1 MPSGKDN
8 TDLTLDRCDGSDSR
22 TVFRE
27 VTRKKQQLSE
37 KECEEILKQE
47 VRGVLAVHGDGG
59 YPYALPINFY
69 FDEESKKLYFHSGK
83 VGHKLDAIASND
95 KVSFC
100 VYDKGYHKDGHWS
113 LNIRSVIIF
122 GRMQMVEE
130 WSDELM
136 VRFCKRFTSDMAYI
150 DSEIEHFR
158 SNTAVLCLTIEHM
171 TGKLVNE
178 A

>member
-1 MPSGKDN
+1 MFR
-8 TDLTLDRCDGSDSR
+8 DL
-22 TVFRE
+22 
-27 VTRKKQQLSE
+27 TRKKQKLSTV
-37 KECEEILKQE
+37 ECKEILKQE
-47 VRGVLAVHGDGG
+47 MRGVLAVNGDDG

-69 FDEESKKLYFHSGK
+69 YDEESNRIYFHSGK
-83 VGHKLDAIASND
+83 AGHKLDAIAKSD

-122 GRMQMVEE
+122 GRIRTVDD

-136 VRFCKRFTSDMAYI
+136 VNFCKRFTGDMEYI
-150 DSEIEHFR
+150 YSEIEKFK
-158 SNTAVLCLTIEHM
+158 SNTAVLCLEIEHM

-178 A
+178 S

>member
-1 MPSGKDN
+1 MFR
-8 TDLTLDRCDGSDSR
+8 DL
-22 TVFRE
+22 
-27 VTRKKQQLSE
+27 TRKKQKLSSV
-37 KECEEILKQE
+37 ECKEILKQE
-47 VRGVLAVHGDGG
+47 VRGVLAVNGDDG

-69 FDEESKKLYFHSGK
+69 FDEKGNKLYFHSGK
-83 VGHKLDAIASND
+83 VGHKLDAIANSD

-122 GRMQMVEE
+122 GRIRIVDN

-136 VRFCKRFTSDMAYI
+136 VNFCKRFTGDMEYI
-150 DSEIEHFR
+150 YSEIEKFK
-158 SNTAVLCLTIEHM
+158 SNTAVLCLEIEHM

>member
-1 MPSGKDN
+1 MFR
-8 TDLTLDRCDGSDSR
+8 DL
-22 TVFRE
+22 
-27 VTRKKQQLSE
+27 TRKKQKLSTV
-37 KECEEILKQE
+37 ECKEILKQE
-47 VRGVLAVHGDGG
+47 VRGVLAVNGDDG

-69 FDEESKKLYFHSGK
+69 YDEESNRIYFHSGK
-83 VGHKLDAIASND
+83 VGHKLDAIAKSD

-122 GRMQMVEE
+122 GRIRAVDD

-136 VRFCKRFTSDMAYI
+136 VNFCKRFTGDMEYI
-150 DSEIEHFR
+150 YSEIEKFK
-158 SNTAVLCLTIEHM
+158 SNTAVLCLEIEHM

-178 A
+178 S

>member
-1 MPSGKDN
+1 MV
-8 TDLTLDRCDGSDSR
+8 RA
-22 TVFRE
+22 
-27 VTRKKQQLSE
+27 QL
-37 KECEEILKQE
+37 
-47 VRGVLAVHGDGG
+47 G

-69 FDEESKKLYFHSGK
+69 FDEKNNKIYFHSGK
-83 VGHKLDAIASND
+83 IGHKIDAISNSK

-122 GRMQMVEE
+122 GRIQILEN
-130 WSDELM
+130 WSEELM
-136 VRFCKRFTSDMAYI
+136 VNFCKRFTNDTDYI
-150 DSEIEHFR
+150 HREIEKFGD
-158 SNTAVLCLTIEHM
+158 STAVLCLEIEHM

>member
-1 MPSGKDN
+1 MFR
-8 TDLTLDRCDGSDSR
+8 DLL
-22 TVFRE
+22 
-27 VTRKKQQLSE
+27 RKKQKLSPD
-37 KECEEILKQE
+37 ECKEILKQE
-47 VRGVLAVHGDGG
+47 VRGVLAVNGDDG

-69 FDEESKKLYFHSGK
+69 FDEESNKIYFHSSK
-83 VGHKLDAIASND
+83 IGHKLDAISKSD

-122 GRMQMVEE
+122 GRIHLAED

-136 VRFCKRFTSDMAYI
+136 VNFCKRFTDDTDYI
-150 DSEIEHFR
+150 FSEIEKFR
-158 SNTAVLCLTIEHM
+158 SNTAVLCLEIEHM